1 MTPEQRAA
9 LIEVADKAG
18 QECFCQ
24 VCEVRRE
31 VGRILGVVS
40 VSDPEWRIRVN
51 AYREVVDPQDN
62 PVETV
67 LFALGQIAGSD
78 NGFTLRDNLA
88 GVVAVCEVTVGGRWQ
103 ADPDQARWF
112 GMPVAITSLLV
123 GLTAQQPDWQRIG
136 NRAAFWL
143 REVC

>member
-1 MTPEQRAA
+1 MTPEQQAA

-24 VCEVRRE
+24 VCEIRRE

-40 VSDPEWRIRVN
+40 VSDPEWRVRVN
-51 AYREVVDPQDN
+51 AHREVVDLEDPLQ
-62 PVETV
+62 TV
-67 LFALGQIAGSD
+67 LFALGRIAGSD
-78 NGFTLRDNLA
+78 DNGLTLRDNLA
-88 GVVAVCEVTVGGRWQ
+88 GVVAVCEVTVGGRWR
-103 ADPDQARWF
+103 ADPEQARWF
-112 GMPVAITSLLV
+112 GRPVGLSALLV
-123 GLTAQQPDWQRIG
+123 GLTAQQPDWQSIG